1 MDLLGASKEMLIDLR
16 TSILG
21 KRSSKP
27 REKGITMVLDKLSQ
41 PLSCLGLEYKAPYI
55 DYVKIGWGL
64 PLLIPTDMLR
74 ERIRLYHELDVDVGL
89 SGTLMELATVKGRAR
104 DLFEEAWSLGFNV
117 VEISS
122 GIVDIPMQERLE
134 LADYARSLGFKV
146 TFEVGKK
153 DPSRKL
159 PLRSVIEEIRLALE
173 SGRVW
178 KVIIEGREFGKA
190 SCLFDEEGNLKSDW
204 FSALISMFD
213 HGDLIFEAPL
223 VKQHVELI
231 RRLGPNVN
239 LGNIRMEDVLSLE
252 SLRLGVRGDTF
263 LIKSRGSLTGGSPS
277 EKFVLYVLK
286 QFGPMSSSEI
296 KRKTGLPSRTIY
308 KALKNLKDK
317 GLVEQLSLGGTTIWA
332 ASHT

>member
-1 MDLLGASKEMLIDLR
+1 MLSDLR
-16 TSILG
+16 RSVVER
-21 KRSSKP
+21 RSSKP

-41 PLSCLGLEYKAPYI
+41 PPSCLGLEYRAPYM

-64 PLLIPTDMLR
+64 PILIHEDVLK
-74 ERIRLYHELDVDVGL
+74 ERIRLYHEHDVDVGL
-89 SGTLMELATVKGRAR
+89 SGTLMELATVKGRVK
-104 DLFEEAWSLGFNV
+104 DLFEEAWSLGFNI

-134 LADYARSLGFKV
+134 LADYAHSLGFRV

-173 SGRVW
+173 FSRVW

-204 FSALISMFD
+204 FSALISTFNHED
-213 HGDLIFEAPL
+213 IIFEAPL

-239 LGNIRMEDVLSLE
+239 LGNIRIEDVLSLE

-263 LIKSRGSLTGGSPS
+263 LIKSRESLTGGSPS
-277 EKFVLYVLK
+277 EKFVLYVLR

-296 KRKTGLPSRTIY
+296 KKKTGLPPRTIY
-308 KALKNLKDK
+308 KALKNLKEK
-317 GLVEQLSLGGTTIWA
+317 GLVEQLSLGGTTVWA
-332 ASHT
+332 ASHR